1 MAINYVQLKDLIF
14 RCLSRHGL
22 YSQAASQL
30 LLGTA
35 AVESQF
41 GTYIRQLGGGP
52 ALGIFQMEPK
62 TYDWLCEKFKNHY
75 PERCWY
81 RAEVLEHDLWQ
92 AILFARLRYKVTPE
106 PLPDAGNLNA
116 LAHFYK
122 KHYNTSMGKA
132 TPAMFIDAFQRYV
145 HDET

>member
-92 AILFARLRYKVTPE
+92 AILFARLRYKVINA
-106 PLPDAGNLNA
+106 PLPEAGDVKA
-116 LAHFYK
+116 MADYHK
-122 KHYNTSMGKA
+122 KWYNTAAGK
-132 TPAMFIDAFQRYV
+132 TKPQDFIDAYHKYV
-145 HDET
+145 KE